1 MKYKNCKKKIIITF
15 FISYKKFLKI
25 FLKPIS
31 FLRHLIIKFSLKL
44 VFVCNPLINPRDID
58 FPNKTKKKKKK
69 KKEIRWDMIESKT
82 KPAALKTK

>member
-1 MKYKNCKKKIIITF
+1 MKYKKLLKKKKFTF

-25 FLKPIS
+25 FYKPIS
-31 FLRHLIIKFSLKL
+31 LLRHLIIKFSLKL
-44 VFVCNPLINPRDID
+44 IFVYNPLINPWDID
-58 FPNKTKKKKKK
+58 FPNKTKKKKK